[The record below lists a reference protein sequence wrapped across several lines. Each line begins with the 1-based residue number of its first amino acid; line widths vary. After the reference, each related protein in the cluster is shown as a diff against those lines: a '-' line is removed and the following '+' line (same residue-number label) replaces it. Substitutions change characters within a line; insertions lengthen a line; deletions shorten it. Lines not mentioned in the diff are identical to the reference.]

1 MAGRRHRR
9 VLVLSIAVAAVV
21 ASLFA
26 STAGAATVTVGS
38 PITRGLDGG
47 YVGNNGS
54 TVTVANTALS
64 EPGAHVTS
72 PVSGTI
78 ISWRAITTGTGEYA
92 LRVLRPGSGG
102 EYTGAGR
109 SPENVSSA
117 GDHTFSANL
126 AIQAGDLIGLDLPD
140 NQGMSGASFYVPAGV
155 WSFWVPA
162 LPEDSADPPF
172 DSFTH
177 AELAFN
183 ATVQYTETPEVAPRP
198 RPRPRPRPPPQRR
211 ASARKRSTSA
221 RRSRPRR
228 RRRSARRKSATS
240 RRCGALRI
248 KSRP

>member
-183 ATVQYTETPEVAPRP
+183 ATVQYTETPGGGSTA
-198 RPRPRPRPPPQRR
+198 PPPPP
-211 ASARKRSTSA
+211 APAPTAAKSKCKKKKHKRSAQSA
-221 RRSRPRR
+221 KKKKCKKKKRH
-228 RRRSARRKSATS
+228 
-240 RRCGALRI
+240 
-248 KSRP
+248 

>member
-1 MAGRRHRR
+1 LRYLQSVSAKTHGV
-9 VLVLSIAVAAVV
+9 VLILAAAACCVWA
-21 ASLFA
+21 AS
-26 STAGAATVTVGS
+26 AGAATVTVGS

-47 YVGNNGS
+47 YAGDNGS

-78 ISWRAITTGTGEYA
+78 VSWRAITTGTGEYA

-126 AIQAGDLIGLDLPD
+126 AIQPGDLIGLDLPN
-140 NQGMSGASFYVPAGV
+140 NQGMSGAAFYVPAGV

-162 LPEDSADPPF
+162 LPEDSTDPPF

-183 ATVQYTETPEVAPRP
+183 ATVQYTEIPGGGSTAPTPTPTPAT
-198 RPRPRPRPPPQRR
+198 
-211 ASARKRSTSA
+211 AKSKCKKTKKHKRSAESA
-221 RRSRPRR
+221 
-228 RRRSARRKSATS
+228 KKKG
-240 RRCGALRI
+240 CKKKKKHG
-248 KSRP
+248 